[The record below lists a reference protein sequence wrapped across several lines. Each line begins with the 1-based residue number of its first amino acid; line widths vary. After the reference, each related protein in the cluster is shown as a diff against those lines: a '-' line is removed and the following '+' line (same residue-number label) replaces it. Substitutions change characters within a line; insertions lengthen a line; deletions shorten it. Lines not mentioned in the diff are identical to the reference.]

1 MSFVG
6 DIMEEN
12 KKQPNNELKKF
23 FAACDEF
30 ANGRFILADIKVAKI
45 LRAIADCE
53 DIYNLLEEC
62 MINFD
67 FDREFAKCKVKGS
80 MGEVAAFR
88 LPSEMHKLIPLVF
101 CLLVEIDSKKIDFN
115 YFLKTQF
122 PLANSQNEEYE
133 SFSNSIIIPFKNAIA
148 ELFNVTTDIY
158 KQEENIENMNPTYFE
173 QNESTVELPNGNTVY
188 VKEST
193 VILNE
198 DEDNEEDDEDD
209 DDDEVEEKK
218 VPVNKDELFD
228 ELKTLVYEIDDRTL
242 FIKNAYKR
250 GNMRLILRAMEE
262 ACNLK
267 NLPIMSALVYSLN
280 EIARGEKNIRE
291 NLREV
296 NELFY
301 EFFNK

>member
-1 MSFVG
+1 MSYVG

-12 KKQPNNELKKF
+12 KKQPNNELRNF
-23 FAACDEF
+23 FVACDEF
-30 ANGRFILADIKVAKI
+30 TNGRFILADIKIAKI
-45 LRAIADCE
+45 LRAIADCTE
-53 DIYNLLEEC
+53 IYNLLEEC

-67 FDREFAKCKVKGS
+67 FDRELGKCSVKGNI
-80 MGEVAAFR
+80 GEGVAFR

-101 CLLVEIDSKKIDFN
+101 CLLVELDSKKIDFN

-133 SFSNSIIIPFKNAIA
+133 AFANSVIIPFKNAIA
-148 ELFNVTTDIY
+148 DLFDVTTDIY
-158 KQEENIENMNPTYFE
+158 QKEEDPSAMNPTYYE
-173 QNESTVELPNGNTVY
+173 ERESTVELPNGNTVY

-193 VILNE
+193 VY
-198 DEDNEEDDEDD
+198 
-209 DDDEVEEKK
+209 VEEEEKADETK
-218 VPVNKDELFD
+218 MVANKDDLFSELRD
-228 ELKTLVYEIDDRTL
+228 LVYEIDDRSL

-250 GNMRLILRAMEE
+250 GNLRLILRAMEE

-280 EIARGEKNIRE
+280 EIAKGEKSIRE
-291 NLREV
+291 NLKEV

>member
-1 MSFVG
+1 
-6 DIMEEN
+6 MEEN

-88 LPSEMHKLIPLVF
+88 LPTEMHKLIPLVF
-101 CLLVEIDSKKIDFN
+101 CLLVELDSKKIDFN
-115 YFLKTQF
+115 HFLKTQF

-133 SFSNSIIIPFKNAIA
+133 SFSNSIIVPFKKAIA
-148 ELFNVTTDIY
+148 DLFNVTTDVEQKEESI
-158 KQEENIENMNPTYFE
+158 ENINPTYVE
-173 QNESTVELPNGNTVY
+173 ERESTVELPNGNTVY
-188 VKEST
+188 VKET
-193 VILNE
+193 TYVEETDEE
-198 DEDNEEDDEDD
+198 DEDEDD
-209 DDDEVEEKK
+209 DDDDEEEKK
-218 VPVNKDELFD
+218 APVSKDELFD
-228 ELKTLVYEIDDRTL
+228 EIKTQVYEIDDRTL

-267 NLPIMSALVYSLN
+267 NLHIMSALVYSLN
-280 EIARGEKNIRE
+280 EIAKGEKSIRE
-291 NLREV
+291 NVKEV
-296 NELFY
+296 NDLFY

>member
-1 MSFVG
+1 MSIVG

-12 KKQPNNELKKF
+12 RKQPNNELKRF

-30 ANGRFILADIKVAKI
+30 TNGRFILADIKVAKI

-53 DIYNLLEEC
+53 DIYNLLQEC

-80 MGEVAAFR
+80 MGEVVTFR

-133 SFSNSIIIPFKNAIA
+133 SFSNSIIVPFKNAIA
-148 ELFNVTTDIY
+148 DLFNVTTDIY
-158 KQEENIENMNPTYFE
+158 QKEETIESMNPTYFE
-173 QNESTVELPNGNTVY
+173 ERESTVELPNGNTVY

-193 VILNE
+193 AIL
-198 DEDNEEDDEDD
+198 EEDDEDD
-209 DDDEVEEKK
+209 DVDEDDEDDDEEEKK
-218 VPVNKDELFD
+218 TPVSKDELFE
-228 ELKTLVYEIDDRTL
+228 ELRKEVYEIDDRTL

-250 GNMRLILRAMEE
+250 GNLRLILRAMEE

-280 EIARGEKNIRE
+280 ELAKGEKSIRE

>member
-1 MSFVG
+1 MSLVG

-23 FAACDEF
+23 FIACDEF
-30 ANGRFILADIKVAKI
+30 TNGRFILADIKIAKI
-45 LRAIADCE
+45 LRAVADCE
-53 DIYNLLEEC
+53 EIYNLLEEC

-67 FDREFAKCKVKGS
+67 FDREIAKCKVKGS

-101 CLLVEIDSKKIDFN
+101 CLLVELDSKKIDFN

-133 SFSNSIIIPFKNAIA
+133 SFSNAVIIPFKKAIA
-148 ELFNVTTDIY
+148 DLFNVTTDIY

-173 QNESTVELPNGNTVY
+173 EKESTVELPNGNTVY

-193 VILNE
+193 VVL
-198 DEDNEEDDEDD
+198 DETDIKDDEE
-209 DDDEVEEKK
+209 EVEEKK
-218 VPVNKDELFD
+218 APVSKDELFED
-228 ELKTLVYEIDDRTL
+228 LKEQVYEIDDRTL

-250 GNMRLILRAMEE
+250 GNLRLILRAMEE

-280 EIARGEKNIRE
+280 EIARGEKSIRE

>member
-23 FAACDEF
+23 FIACDEF
-30 ANGRFILADIKVAKI
+30 TNGRFILADIKIAKI
-45 LRAIADCE
+45 LRAVADCE
-53 DIYNLLEEC
+53 EIYNLLEEC

-67 FDREFAKCKVKGS
+67 FDREIAKCKVKGS

-101 CLLVEIDSKKIDFN
+101 CLLVELDSKKIDFN

-133 SFSNSIIIPFKNAIA
+133 SFSNAVIIPFKKAIA
-148 ELFNVTTDIY
+148 DLFNVTTDIY

-173 QNESTVELPNGNTVY
+173 EKESTVELPNGNTVY

-193 VILNE
+193 VVL
-198 DEDNEEDDEDD
+198 DETDIKDDEE
-209 DDDEVEEKK
+209 EVEEKK
-218 VPVNKDELFD
+218 APVSKDELFED
-228 ELKTLVYEIDDRTL
+228 LKEQVYEIDDRTL

-250 GNMRLILRAMEE
+250 GNLRLILRAMEE

-280 EIARGEKNIRE
+280 EIARGEKSIRE

>member
-1 MSFVG
+1 
-6 DIMEEN
+6 
-12 KKQPNNELKKF
+12 
-23 FAACDEF
+23 
-30 ANGRFILADIKVAKI
+30 
-45 LRAIADCE
+45 
-53 DIYNLLEEC
+53 
-62 MINFD
+62 
-67 FDREFAKCKVKGS
+67 
-80 MGEVAAFR
+80 
-88 LPSEMHKLIPLVF
+88 
-101 CLLVEIDSKKIDFN
+101 
-115 YFLKTQF
+115 
-122 PLANSQNEEYE
+122 
-133 SFSNSIIIPFKNAIA
+133 
-148 ELFNVTTDIY
+148 
-158 KQEENIENMNPTYFE
+158 MNPTYFE

-280 EIARGEKNIRE
+280 EIARGEKSIRE